1 MKKTYL
7 LKRSLELHRE
17 KNWFRDIILGGQDG
31 LVNVLGIVL
40 GVSAATA
47 DNKILI
53 VASMAAGFAEAVSM
67 GAVAYTS
74 TMAEKD
80 FYEKEQKREAEE
92 IATVPQKEKEE
103 IRRIYE
109 AKGFSGDTLE
119 KIVATI
125 TANKKVWLNTMMEEE
140 LNLSPV
146 ETKSAVQSS
155 IIVGIAALMAS
166 FVPILPFFF
175 LSHSQAAAAALL
187 LSGAILFLTGVYE
200 AKTYVGNWWKNGM
213 QMLFIGLGA
222 ALIGFIIGNIFR
234 IT

>member
-1 MKKTYL
+1 MKKAHL
-7 LKRSLELHRE
+7 FKRSSELHRE

-40 GVSAATA
+40 GVSAATT

-80 FYEKEQKREAEE
+80 FYEKEQKREREE
-92 IATVPQKEKEE
+92 INDVPQKEKEE

-109 AKGFSGDTLE
+109 AKGFSGDILE

-125 TANKKVWLNTMMEEE
+125 TANKKVWLSTMMEEE

-146 ETKSAVQSS
+146 ETKAAVQSS
-155 IIVGIAALMAS
+155 IIVGIAALIAS
-166 FVPILPFFF
+166 FVPIFPFFF
-175 LSHSQAAAAALL
+175 LSHNQAALAALI
-187 LSGAILFLTGVYE
+187 LSGTILFLTGVYE
-200 AKTYVGNWWKNGM
+200 AKTYVGNWWKNGFK
-213 QMLFIGLGA
+213 MLLIGLGA
-222 ALIGFIIGNIFR
+222 AIVGFLIGKIFR
-234 IT
+234 VT